1 MGVSEEEVLD
11 EMRGESAIGA
21 FATPQ
26 QVAWAIAL
34 LLDPRADAMAGS
46 TIMVDAGRRRGLF

>member
-1 MGVSEEEVLD
+1 VLD